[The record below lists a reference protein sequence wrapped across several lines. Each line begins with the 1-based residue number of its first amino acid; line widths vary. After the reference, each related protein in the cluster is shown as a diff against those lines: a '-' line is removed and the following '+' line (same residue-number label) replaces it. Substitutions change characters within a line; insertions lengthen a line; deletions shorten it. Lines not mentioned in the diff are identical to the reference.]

1 VILVANKQKVIFE
14 TKHPPYTASLK
25 RVIISGV
32 IINLL
37 FLILFKWSLVRVL
50 DVFVLVALMDFV
62 TFYFPAVTKRYIIT
76 NDSFIRKGW
85 FGSKEVPFK
94 QIGNIAAAKNKI
106 LIVSTNGKVLFKIY
120 EIFLDKSVREKFRD
134 ILFDQFEKVLD

>member
-1 VILVANKQKVIFE
+1 MANKQKVIFE